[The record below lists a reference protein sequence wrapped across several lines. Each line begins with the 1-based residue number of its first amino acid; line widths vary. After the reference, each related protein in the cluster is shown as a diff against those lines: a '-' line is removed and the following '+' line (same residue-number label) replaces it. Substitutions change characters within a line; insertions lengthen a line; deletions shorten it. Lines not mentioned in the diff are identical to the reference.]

1 MGDLAAAVGVDD
13 GVVVD
18 LLATLARRRLT
29 VATAESLT
37 GGLLAALLTEIPGS
51 SAVVRGGVVVY
62 ATDLKHTLAG
72 VDAALLERRGAVDPD
87 VAMALAA
94 GVRVRCGADIGMGL
108 TGVAGPDPQ
117 DGAPVGTWYCALAG
131 PGGYRDERSARP
143 RVGAVRV
150 DGPTADLQQEGDR
163 VGGRRRL
170 IRAAATRAAL
180 EMLSDVPATVS

>member
-1 MGDLAAAVGVDD
+1 MGDLSAAVGIDD
-13 GVVVD
+13 DVLVE

-72 VDAALLERRGAVDPD
+72 VDAALLARRGAVHPD

-94 GVRVRCGADIGMGL
+94 GVRLRCGADIGIGL

-143 RVGAVRV
+143 GAGSDRGDGKAV
-150 DGPTADLQQEGDR
+150 DRRQQGDT

-180 EMLSDVPATVS
+180 EMLTDMPAAFS